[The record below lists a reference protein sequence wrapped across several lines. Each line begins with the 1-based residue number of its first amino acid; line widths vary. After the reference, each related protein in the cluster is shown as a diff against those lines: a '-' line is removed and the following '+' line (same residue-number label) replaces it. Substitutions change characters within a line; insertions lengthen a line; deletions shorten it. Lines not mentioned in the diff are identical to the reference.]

1 MIKLKPKDI
10 LFHDPYFEQAAYC
23 RPSDWRTTKRLELLG
38 KWWKTDILARELLD
52 NGSVSFTHGSDE
64 DPQRRLIF
72 RVYEKTAAR
81 IFINTY
87 FWTSQLYKEVYIG
100 TIHIERFETRQTWNE
115 FSYDALI
122 ELIMIKTDGDI
133 MELAPE
139 IETIQRIKS
148 RFAKAIGLY
157 ILLSQPAP
165 DTEDAPAP
173 TDAAATADVPEPGNR
188 WEELLKA
195 EQQQHQ
201 QDTDRYHRLLVEK
214 DNALIALQKKN
225 EDLQQELL
233 ELHQKLK
240 EAMAAR
246 KIITPQPALSL
257 KNNAAAD
264 TGHTEKKGTVEE
276 ALKTQHPVRPAA
288 PQQKAPPRPA
298 AAKEDLEIPDFMS
311 QHDYTVDLEN
321 LLRRLRIAVAGGNDD
336 WYNRL
341 SMRFPSL
348 YLVQGRRSDYDN
360 IAAADM
366 LVIHREYSRDPLI
379 RQAVKVAQ
387 ENSTAICYTN
397 TYNLNRFAK
406 EIIHTKQ

>member
-23 RPSDWRTTKRLELLG
+23 HPSDWRTTKRLELLG
-38 KWWKTDILARELLD
+38 KWWKTDILARKLLD
-52 NGSVSFTHGSDE
+52 DGSVSFTHGSDE

-157 ILLSQPAP
+157 ILLSQPVP
-165 DTEDAPAP
+165 DTENAPAP
-173 TDAAATADVPEPGNR
+173 ADAAATADAPEPGNR

-201 QDTDRYHRLLVEK
+201 QDIDRYHRLLVEK

-233 ELHQKLK
+233 ELHQRLK
-240 EAMAAR
+240 EAMPAR
-246 KIITPQPALSL
+246 KII
-257 KNNAAAD
+257 
-264 TGHTEKKGTVEE
+264 
-276 ALKTQHPVRPAA
+276 A

-298 AAKEDLEIPDFMS
+298 TAKEDLEIPDFMS